1 MIAILDANDL
11 DVILQA
17 VLRKLRYIVDNY
29 QLKWQRSQVQF
40 PPNVTFLLISLAFVM

>member
-29 QLKWQRSQVQF
+29 QLKWQRSQVK
-40 PPNVTFLLISLAFVM
+40 VCSLRLYPYIAA